1 MAAGEN
7 GLRVDNAF
15 CLRGLPGIV
24 ECYGAHCPVRCSST
38 APRGSGAPL
47 PAGAPALP
55 TAAARSSVELAGA

>member
-24 ECYGAHCPVRCSST
+24 ECCGAHCPVHCSST
-38 APRGSGAPL
+38 APRRAPL

-55 TAAARSSVELAGA
+55 AAAARSSVELAGA